1 MCNYNNYTG
10 SYTQVT
16 RTYDYNLTQ
25 TSSIVILLL
34 LLNLIIIIIMIM
46 TNNNINKFELNYIKS
61 SLFNFIQ

>member
-34 LLNLIIIIIMIM
+34 LLNLIIIMIM
-46 TNNNINKFELNYIKS
+46 TNNTINKFELNYIKS